1 MCLVKCKKSHLATL
15 IIGASCLF
23 KLLLDKTDSSCHN
36 TAEAITF
43 TYFLAYSF
51 LFEGQGQSPYLF
63 TLQTITL
70 VFYVMVFSKED
81 RTLIEQLQCFKGY
94 GAKKLA
100 KD

>member
-51 LFEGQGQSPYLF
+51 LFEGQGQSPFVYFADDHTRVLRHGIF
-63 TLQTITL
+63 
-70 VFYVMVFSKED
+70 
-81 RTLIEQLQCFKGY
+81 
-94 GAKKLA
+94 
-100 KD
+100 